1 MSDKSRER
9 GKVDDSEADSI
20 LKLAIEVASRDLA
33 QSPADL
39 VRDLK
44 GALDDDRVLTR
55 LATLINDENLPESLR
70 SEYSKMVEEWK
81 RTLDDQG
88 DRE

>member
-9 GKVDDSEADSI
+9 GKVDDAEADSI

-70 SEYSKMVEEWK
+70 SEYQKMVEEWK